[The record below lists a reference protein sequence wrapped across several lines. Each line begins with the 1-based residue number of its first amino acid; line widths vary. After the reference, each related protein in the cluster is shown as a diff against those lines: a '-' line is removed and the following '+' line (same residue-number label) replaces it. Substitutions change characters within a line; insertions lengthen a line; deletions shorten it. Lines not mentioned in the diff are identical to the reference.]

1 MFRNNRGVWDPDR
14 WHLDRKR
21 GETPPGGE
29 DVSSGRESGRGA
41 RAGRAGGEGGLGG
54 EAGQDLQQLVLS
66 PQRRSFL
73 TGCSADAE
81 VSLRPEQPQPGKRV
95 GSGRLLARPEP
106 ETDRG
111 FRKDEL
117 RGRGGGGDRGPGDRF
132 GVFRGREREEERDRW
147 GESGGHYGQDRQED
161 RGRGEGRRE
170 REERRQAERRRRNEP
185 EWMSEEISKS
195 DVIELRGFDEP
206 KQRKQSPPSTAAAGN
221 NIPISLSS
229 LGLQTKPGGAGQNGG
244 QEAARPGLPQGGISV
259 EELEREQRDHH
270 PGRLNNNK
278 IQVERNYN
286 HLPGPEINAANQ
298 RSGPTKVM
306 EEKSFNY
313 DQIMDTMNINSL
325 LGGSAVPE
333 LTMAQVKPASQSRFS
348 QFFNKSSGVG
358 EQQQQHDSRRSSIQD
373 ELLGVNILKEIN
385 GEAGPTIKI
394 PSPSEDERHFAP
406 ISPAAQTRTV
416 TNPLMEMLQRGGESG
431 GGRAQDLE
439 EGLRRQLGLAQ
450 QGGAPPGP
458 ARPTQQPQQ
467 QQDQQDGLSAF
478 KKLVAMMGHQ
488 QPPIQQEP
496 IQVSSTS
503 MIRLTYFSSDQFHMY
518 HVHNH
523 LT

>member
-1 MFRNNRGVWDPDR
+1 M
-14 WHLDRKR
+14 L
-21 GETPPGGE
+21 
-29 DVSSGRESGRGA
+29 
-41 RAGRAGGEGGLGG
+41 
-54 EAGQDLQQLVLS
+54 
-66 PQRRSFL
+66 
-73 TGCSADAE
+73 
-81 VSLRPEQPQPGKRV
+81 
-95 GSGRLLARPEP
+95 
-106 ETDRG
+106 
-111 FRKDEL
+111 
-117 RGRGGGGDRGPGDRF
+117 
-132 GVFRGREREEERDRW
+132 
-147 GESGGHYGQDRQED
+147 
-161 RGRGEGRRE
+161 
-170 REERRQAERRRRNEP
+170 
-185 EWMSEEISKS
+185 
-195 DVIELRGFDEP
+195 LRGFDEP

-325 LGGSAVPE
+325 LGGPAVPE

-416 TNPLMEMLQRGGESG
+416 TNPLMEMLQRGGQSAGPG
-431 GGRAQDLE
+431 GGIEAAA
-439 EGLRRQLGLAQ
+439 GTGPA
-450 QGGAPPGP
+450 GGPSSRPGP
-458 ARPTQQPQQ
+458 VH
-467 QQDQQDGLSAF
+467 SA
-478 KKLVAMMGHQ
+478 A
-488 QPPIQQEP
+488 
-496 IQVSSTS
+496 S
-503 MIRLTYFSSDQFHMY
+503 
-518 HVHNH
+518 
-523 LT
+523 